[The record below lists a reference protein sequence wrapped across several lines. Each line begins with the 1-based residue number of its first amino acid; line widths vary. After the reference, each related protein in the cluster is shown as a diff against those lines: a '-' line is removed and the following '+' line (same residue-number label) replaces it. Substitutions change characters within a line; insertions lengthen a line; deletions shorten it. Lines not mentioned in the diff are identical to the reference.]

1 MFVIKRN
8 GSKEEFSTEKIKSAM
23 LKAFQACHFPLSEK
37 DKKDISVFLDNI
49 EKDVSEDISVEDI
62 QNKVEKYLCK
72 RWFPVGKA
80 YMLYRKKHTEAR
92 IISDKVINI
101 MTLMLLLPISLILMT
116 MPIPS
121 IRMLLL
127 LKVNFTK
134 IPLA

>member
-49 EKDVSEDISVEDI
+49 EKEVSEDISVEDI

-92 IISDKVINI
+92 IISDKVNYIHKYNDSDASAIETSILRTLNI
-101 MTLMLLLPISLILMT
+101 TFSISMMRVVLY
-116 MPIPS
+116 
-121 IRMLLL
+121 
-127 LKVNFTK
+127 
-134 IPLA
+134 